1 MRTLHIS
8 VHLLL
13 LSAAVECSQ
22 HTQQNKQQTTQTK
35 IAMKKFTR
43 ILLATTALQCCSV
56 VPIVNAALS
65 TVVESGEEEC
75 FVVRAPPGP
84 ENSMIRYV
92 NRSKTLLFVVIAV
105 YCH

>member
-1 MRTLHIS
+1 M
-8 VHLLL
+8 
-13 LSAAVECSQ
+13 SAAVVECSHTHTHT
-22 HTQQNKQQTTQTK
+22 HTQQNKQTTETK
-35 IAMKKFTR
+35 IAMKKFAR

>member
-1 MRTLHIS
+1 MLAGGATPRYS
-8 VHLLL
+8 
-13 LSAAVECSQ
+13 
-22 HTQQNKQQTTQTK
+22 NKQLKQIK
-35 IAMKKFTR
+35 IAMKKFAR

>member
-1 MRTLHIS
+1 MYNS
-8 VHLLL
+8 CFV
-13 LSAAVECSQ
+13 SAAVVECSHT
-22 HTQQNKQQTTQTK
+22 HTQQNKQTTETK
-35 IAMKKFTR
+35 IAMKKFAR